1 MTKESIRPLIWGI
14 LIGAIGLL
22 IVIFWTG
29 WVVTRGTAEA
39 EGREMAKEAVLE
51 NLVPICVEQYLQ
63 DPNKVERLAKLE
75 EKGYWQRDDYVKE
88 SGWANMPGSKSFV
101 RGLAD
106 KCAKQIIELE
116 ERKSN

>member
-1 MTKESIRPLIWGI
+1 MIKEMIKPPFIWGI
-14 LIGAIGLL
+14 VIGAIALL

-29 WVVTRGTAEA
+29 WVVTSSTAEDK
-39 EGREMAKEAVLE
+39 GKQMVKEAVLE

-63 DPNKVERLAKLE
+63 DPNKVERFAELK
-75 EKGYWQRDDYVKE
+75 EKSYWQRDDYVEKI
-88 SGWANMPGSKSFV
+88 GWSIMPGSKSSV

-116 ERKSN
+116 G

>member
-22 IVIFWTG
+22 IIIFWTG

-39 EGREMAKEAVLE
+39 EGRKMVKEAVLE
-51 NLVPICVEQYLQ
+51 QLVPICVEQYLQ
-63 DPNKVERLAKLE
+63 DSNKVEKFVELK
-75 EKGYWQRDDYVKE
+75 EKAYYLRDDYVE
-88 SGWANMPGSKSFV
+88 ENGWAIMPGAESSV
-101 RGLAD
+101 RGIAD